1 MTRTYWVYM
10 LASGRH
16 GTLYIGITN
25 DLGRRTYE
33 HRTDAVKGFTSRYG
47 VHRLVWYESY
57 ENVTEAI
64 AREKQLKHWNR
75 DWKIRLIEEF
85 NPDWSDLYPTLTC
98 ERRPIHGHVMPAEA
112 GIHNRCWQQDE
123 HRRWLWILAFARM
136 TSEGVREDHRGG
148 CPSRGHARLR

>member
-16 GTLYIGITN
+16 GTLYIGMTN
-25 DLGRRTYE
+25 DLGRRAYE

-85 NPDWSDLYPTLTC
+85 NPDWSDLYPTLN
-98 ERRPIHGHVMPAEA
+98 M
-112 GIHNRCWQQDE
+112 
-123 HRRWLWILAFARM
+123 
-136 TSEGVREDHRGG
+136 
-148 CPSRGHARLR
+148 